1 MDRVDKKE
9 AIRMNPSPLTDQV
22 ALVTGGASGIGEAT
36 VGLFVDAGATVAI
49 LDRDG
54 VAAKRVAEA
63 IEAAGGRATAH
74 VVDLIDTA
82 SIPDAVAEVLATH
95 RRIDALVNAAGISG
109 DEGEILEQS
118 EENWDRVQAI
128 NLKAPFRMIQEVA
141 RHMIERGGGGRI
153 VNVTSSSAYRA
164 RQSMAPYGAAKAGLT
179 QLTRT
184 AAADLGRYD
193 INVNAVAP
201 GVTMTPMTQMI
212 GDEADFQRAVT
223 DGPLSNLLN
232 RVSLPKDVADAI
244 LYLCLPGSRQIT
256 GQTIHTSAGGIT

>member
-1 MDRVDKKE
+1 LEQEIAKMD
-9 AIRMNPSPLTDQV
+9 ATPLVGQI
-22 ALVTGGASGIGEAT
+22 ALITGGASGIGEAT

-54 VAAKRVAEA
+54 VAAKRVVAD
-63 IEAAGGRATAH
+63 IEARGGRATAH
-74 VVDLIDTA
+74 VVDLLDTG
-82 SIPDAVAEVLATH
+82 SIPGAVAEILATH
-95 RRIDALVNAAGISG
+95 GRIDALVNAAGISG

-153 VNVTSSSAYRA
+153 VSITSSSAHRA

-201 GVTMTPMTQMI
+201 GVTMTPMTHMI
-212 GDEADFQRAVT
+212 GDEEDFKKVIA
-223 DGPLSNLLN
+223 DGPLANLLN
-232 RVSLPKDVADAI
+232 RVSKPEDVADAI

-256 GQTIHTSAGGIT
+256 GQTIHTSAGAVI